1 MLLRLVVWVRIVCT
15 SELSR
20 ALHSSDVSVWNSV
33 WLPIQSIWAGMA
45 KPWPCWNEQQPFRW
59 FYWFYPIFFYCWK
72 IIIMWIMERVNRW
85 KIGHGDFF
93 LLIYKLWFGENKKWK
108 GERKKTSKCKCIKCR
123 RRSIFQLCPCYVR
136 LGCVW
141 AATRHCPFLPQTELF
156 LIKFTQALLLKFFI
170 HFSQEKRNHSY
181 LSKRVSDSSD
191 IFHYK
196 LLAPLLPTDRVTF
209 LIPLLSSSKNG
220 LFHY

>member
-85 KIGHGDFF
+85 KIGHRDFF

-108 GERKKTSKCKCIKCR
+108 GERKKNIEVQVHQVQASEHLSAVPLLRKAG
-123 RRSIFQLCPCYVR
+123 LC
-136 LGCVW
+136 LGCNP
-141 AATRHCPFLPQTELF
+141 TLPLSPPNRAFSHKIHSGTSSQVLHTLF
-156 LIKFTQALLLKFFI
+156 ARKKKSFISLKESLGFFRY
-170 HFSQEKRNHSY
+170 F
-181 LSKRVSDSSD
+181 
-191 IFHYK
+191 
-196 LLAPLLPTDRVTF
+196 PL
-209 LIPLLSSSKNG
+209 
-220 LFHY
+220 

>member
-1 MLLRLVVWVRIVCT
+1 M
-15 SELSR
+15 
-20 ALHSSDVSVWNSV
+20 
-33 WLPIQSIWAGMA
+33 
-45 KPWPCWNEQQPFRW
+45 
-59 FYWFYPIFFYCWK
+59 
-72 IIIMWIMERVNRW
+72 IIRVWIMENVNRW
-85 KIGHGDFF
+85 KIGHRDIF
-93 LLIYKLWFGENKKWK
+93 LLIYKLWFWESRKWK
-108 GERKKTSKCKCIKCR
+108 EKEKAKPSQSASASSAGVGASFSC
-123 RRSIFQLCPCYVR
+123 SSCYVR

-181 LSKRVSDSSD
+181 LSKRVSDSLD

-196 LLAPLLPTDRVTF
+196 LLAPLLPTDQVTF
-209 LIPLLSSSKNG
+209 LIPLLSSTKNG